1 MRVIEME
8 TRTERVIFQGAGGR
22 RLEARLELP
31 ARRPVAYALFAHCFT
46 CGGDVFPARA
56 ISQALAE
63 HGLAVLRF
71 DFTEEGG
78 TTPTTHDFSDVEDVL
93 AAVAHLRTTREAPR
107 LLIGHSL
114 GGTAVLHA
122 AGEVPEARAV
132 ATIGAPYEL
141 GEVHGLLAPVLKQAR
156 ERGEARVELGEG
168 AMRIS
173 RSFLDALTES
183 PMEEVLQRLGRALL
197 VLHAPGDGVVG
208 MRSAQRIYEAARQ
221 PKSLLALE
229 GADHLLSRPED
240 ARFAAAVLGAWAGRY
255 VGSREVEAQ
264 REAGPELSQGIVEVH
279 EAGEGFF
286 AQDIRVGR
294 HRLRADEPTA
304 YGGEDTGP
312 SPYGLLAAALGACT
326 AMTLRVYAR
335 NKGWPLEHVS
345 VRLRHS
351 KVHAEDCQNCETK
364 EGKVDRIDR
373 TVTLEG
379 PLSAE
384 QRQRLV
390 QMADRCPVHRTMESE
405 IDVQTFLDDGATTS
419 PSPSNTTPSNTTPS
433 TSPPTSDNNP
443 SPSGRGT
450 G

>member
-1 MRVIEME
+1 MD
-8 TRTERVIFQGAGGR
+8 TRTERVIFRGGR
-22 RLEARLELP
+22 GRTLEARLELP
-31 ARRPVAYALFAHCFT
+31 ARKPVAYALFAHCFT
-46 CGGDVFPARA
+46 CGGDVFPAQA
-56 ISQALAE
+56 ISEALAG

-71 DFTEEGG
+71 DFTEAGG
-78 TTPTTHDFSDVEDVL
+78 ASPTTHGFSEVEDVL
-93 AAVAHLRTTREAPR
+93 AAVEHLRRTREAPR

-114 GGTAVLHA
+114 GGTAVLHV
-122 AGEVPEARAV
+122 AGEVPEVKAV
-132 ATIGAPYEL
+132 ATLGAPFEP

-156 ERGEARVELGEG
+156 EQGEARVELGAG
-168 AMRIS
+168 WLRIS
-173 RSFLDALTES
+173 RSFLDALAES
-183 PMEEVLQRLGRALL
+183 PMEEVLKRLGRALL
-197 VLHAPGDGVVG
+197 VLHSPVDGVVG
-208 MRSAQRIYEAARQ
+208 MASAQRIYEAARQ

-255 VGSREVEAQ
+255 VGSHEVEAQ

-304 YGGEDTGP
+304 FGGGDTGP

-326 AMTLRVYAR
+326 AMTLRLYAR

-351 KVHAEDCQNCETK
+351 KVHAEDCQRCETK

-379 PLSAE
+379 PLSVE
-384 QRQRLV
+384 QRQRLM

-405 IDVQTFLDDGATTS
+405 IDVHTFLEDE
-419 PSPSNTTPSNTTPS
+419 
-433 TSPPTSDNNP
+433 PPTANNP
-443 SPSGRGT
+443 ANDEPGLH
-450 G
+450 

>member
-1 MRVIEME
+1 ME
-8 TRTERVIFQGAGGR
+8 TRTERMTFRGAGGR
-22 RLEARLELP
+22 TLEARLDLP
-31 ARRPVAYALFAHCFT
+31 ARKPVAYALFAHCFT
-46 CGGDVFPARA
+46 CGGDVFPAEA
-56 ISQALAE
+56 ISQALAG

-71 DFTEEGG
+71 DFTEAGG
-78 TTPTTHDFSDVEDVL
+78 DASSPHDFSDVEDVL
-93 AAVAHLRTTREAPR
+93 AAVAHLRTQREAPR

-122 AGEVPEARAV
+122 AGSVPEARAV
-132 ATIGAPYEL
+132 ATLGAPFVPSL
-141 GEVHGLLAPVLKQAR
+141 VHGLLAPVLKQV
-156 ERGEARVELGEG
+156 EEQGEARVRLGQG
-168 AMRIS
+168 TVRIS
-173 RSFLDALTES
+173 RRFLEELTE
-183 PMEEVLQRLGRALL
+183 PAMETALHQLGRALL
-197 VLHAPGDGVVG
+197 VLHSPVDGVVG
-208 MRSAQRIYEAARQ
+208 MGSAQRIFEAARQ

-264 REAGPELSQGIVEVH
+264 REAGPELAHGVVEVH
-279 EAGEGFF
+279 EAGEGPF

-294 HRLRADEPTA
+294 HRLRADEPTE

-326 AMTLRVYAR
+326 AMTLRMYAQ

-345 VRLRHS
+345 VRLHHS
-351 KVHAEDCQNCETK
+351 KVHAEDCRHCETK

-379 PLSAE
+379 PLSTE

-390 QMADRCPVHRTMESE
+390 RMADRCPVHRTMESE
-405 IDVQTFLDDGATTS
+405 IDVHTFLEDADNP
-419 PSPSNTTPSNTTPS
+419 PSPSAPV
-433 TSPPTSDNNP
+433 
-443 SPSGRGT
+443 SGPGLH
-450 G
+450 